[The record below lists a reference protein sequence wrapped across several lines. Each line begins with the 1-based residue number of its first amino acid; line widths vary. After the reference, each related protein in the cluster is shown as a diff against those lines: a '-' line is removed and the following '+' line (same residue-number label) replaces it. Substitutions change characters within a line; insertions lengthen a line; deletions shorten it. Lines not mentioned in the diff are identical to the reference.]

1 MKRDVFA
8 NGRAIAYKA
17 ALIAGLCAT
26 PAAALDLETD
36 LSTHYIEIRTTFRG
50 AGLTVFGSLSG
61 QTAEEERIDAPKLDV
76 IVVVKGPAETLAIRR
91 KEETGPIWVNGT
103 SVVASNVPSFYFV
116 ASTRPVDEIVDPAL
130 LDRYH
135 IGLDHL
141 DIDFSNRVQPE
152 AAPNPEAV
160 ATIDEVLPFDL
171 PTSESRLSA
180 APISAPAAPG
190 ADQLKQFQQALIRL
204 LSARN
209 AFSDKG
215 TVTFVRPHLFRAEV
229 SIPSTVPEGDY
240 GTEVY
245 VVRNRQLLDAEY
257 TVFFIDKKGLE
268 GKVFGLA
275 QKQPFLYGLLGVV
288 IALSA
293 GWISEL
299 AFRKR

>member
-1 MKRDVFA
+1 MKRGMIANNGAFA
-8 NGRAIAYKA
+8 REVV
-17 ALIAGLCAT
+17 LIVCLFAP
-26 PAAALDLETD
+26 PAWGLDLETD

-50 AGLTVFGSLSG
+50 ASLTVFGSLSG
-61 QTAEEERIDAPKLDV
+61 QTAEEESPDAPKLDV
-76 IVVVKGPAETLAIRR
+76 VVVVKGPTETLAIRR
-91 KEETGPIWVNGT
+91 KQETGPIWANGT

-116 ASTRPVDEIVDPAL
+116 ASTRPVDEIVDRAL

-141 DIDFSNRVQPE
+141 DVKFSKRVQVAE
-152 AAPNPEAV
+152 PNPEAE

-171 PTSESRLSA
+171 PTSESRISA
-180 APISAPAAPG
+180 APISAPATPG
-190 ADQLKQFQQALIRL
+190 ADQLKQFQQALVRL

-209 AFSDKG
+209 AYSDKG
-215 TVTFVRPHLFRAEV
+215 TVTFVRPHLFRAEI

-245 VVRNRQLLDAEY
+245 VVRGRQLLDAEY

-268 GKVFGLA
+268 GKVFDMA
-275 QKQPFLYGLLGVV
+275 QKNPFGYGLLGVAIAV
-288 IALSA
+288 IA
-293 GWISEL
+293 GWLSEL

>member
-1 MKRDVFA
+1 MTRGMLASGGMVTRKLAF
-8 NGRAIAYKA
+8 IAC
-17 ALIAGLCAT
+17 LCAA
-26 PAAALDLETD
+26 PAQALDLETD

-50 AGLTVFGSLSG
+50 AALTVFGSLSG
-61 QTAEEERIDAPKLDV
+61 QTAEEERPGASKPDV

-103 SVVASNVPSFYFV
+103 TVVASNVPSFYFV

-130 LDRYH
+130 LNRYH

-141 DIDFSNRVQPE
+141 GIDFNTQS
-152 AAPNPEAV
+152 AAKPAGNPEMS
-160 ATIDEVLPFDL
+160 ATTDEVLPFDL
-171 PTSESRLSA
+171 PTSELRISA
-180 APISAPAAPG
+180 APLSAPAAPG
-190 ADQLKQFQQALIRL
+190 TDERKQFETALVRL
-204 LSARN
+204 LKERG
-209 AFSDKG
+209 AFSQKG

-245 VVRNRQLLDAEY
+245 VVRDKQLVDAEY

-275 QKQPFLYGLLGVV
+275 RKRPFLYGLLGVL
-288 IALSA
+288 IAVSA
-293 GWISEL
+293 GWLSEL
-299 AFRKR
+299 AFRRR